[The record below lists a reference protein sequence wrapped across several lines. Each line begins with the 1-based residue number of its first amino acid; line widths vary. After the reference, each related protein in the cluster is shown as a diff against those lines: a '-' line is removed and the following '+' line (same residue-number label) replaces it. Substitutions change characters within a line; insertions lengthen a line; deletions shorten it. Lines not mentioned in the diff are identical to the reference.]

1 MLRAEKTHV
10 YSNKNWVKQ
19 MSEAITL
26 RKTLIAAALTA
37 AAGGALAA
45 ELGSLMVYSAAGEP
59 LDAELT
65 IRDVDPKAEQLM
77 VRLAPASTY
86 RRVGKEVVLDLNDI
100 SLTLLRKNPY
110 TVKIKGK
117 DAVNAQKF
125 PLIVELSE
133 AGKLSAK
140 LYEVKLQDRPEAPMV
155 KEGVGDG
162 SKTAAPIVDASTG
175 DRTQVPSAAK
185 QPVRSAAAPKVES
198 AASTKPAVKSAVPS
212 AAPTAK
218 ETSKPAAEPVYT
230 PPVREP
236 VKTAQT
242 TAQKPAQ
249 PAVRTAAKPAPKAAV
264 KLPLNPADY
273 DLDQPFLV
281 QDGMTMWSIATLY
294 RPRYPQASMDQIL
307 VAFVRANPGAYERGR
322 VNGVKIGSRLKAPLA
337 DEVASVGLDEAWALV
352 RVAPNADARKA
363 PSAKTLKRA
372 QQRMK
377 KEAPAL
383 WRKWNAQQPKAKPAP
398 KAEAKAVEPKAKA
411 KPEVKEQPE
420 AKPAVE
426 PKSEAKPAADPLAE
440 TLAKADAEHDAK
452 LQAQTQPQEQKAP
465 ETPVEQPAAQSEQPK
480 TAPEPTPVPAMPAL
494 EEESDEGSGGFWG
507 ALIGVL
513 VVLAAAAGGAWY
525 WMKQRGGAL
534 RRREE
539 NLGVVKFRKAE
550 ASQPE
555 QLEGTQEMLKRRL
568 ESERATQRMQT
579 EQTPAEPS
587 QPEAAAPVQVNARI
601 EPTLG
606 EVKTQQTPAASGFN
620 VAAAYVGDDKEGSS
634 DEMPTVQATAEALAG
649 KLITA
654 RTYIG
659 VGAFAEAERV
669 LHEVWLSGSQ
679 EQRRQAAELFE
690 QIAKAKADG
699 GREQ

>member
-1 MLRAEKTHV
+1 
-10 YSNKNWVKQ
+10 
-19 MSEAITL
+19 
-26 RKTLIAAALTA
+26 
-37 AAGGALAA
+37 
-45 ELGSLMVYSAAGEP
+45 
-59 LDAELT
+59 
-65 IRDVDPKAEQLM
+65 
-77 VRLAPASTY
+77 
-86 RRVGKEVVLDLNDI
+86 
-100 SLTLLRKNPY
+100 
-110 TVKIKGK
+110 
-117 DAVNAQKF
+117 
-125 PLIVELSE
+125 
-133 AGKLSAK
+133 
-140 LYEVKLQDRPEAPMV
+140 
-155 KEGVGDG
+155 
-162 SKTAAPIVDASTG
+162 
-175 DRTQVPSAAK
+175 
-185 QPVRSAAAPKVES
+185 
-198 AASTKPAVKSAVPS
+198 
-212 AAPTAK
+212 
-218 ETSKPAAEPVYT
+218 
-230 PPVREP
+230 
-236 VKTAQT
+236 
-242 TAQKPAQ
+242 
-249 PAVRTAAKPAPKAAV
+249 
-264 KLPLNPADY
+264 
-273 DLDQPFLV
+273 
-281 QDGMTMWSIATLY
+281 
-294 RPRYPQASMDQIL
+294 MDQIL

-352 RVAPNADARKA
+352 RVAPNTDARKA

-420 AKPAVE
+420 AKTAVE

-465 ETPVEQPAAQSEQPK
+465 ETPVEQPAAQGEQPK

-507 ALIGVL
+507 AVIGVL

-550 ASQPE
+550 AAQPE

>member
-185 QPVRSAAAPKVES
+185 QPVRSAAAPKVEA

-212 AAPTAK
+212 AAPTVK

-230 PPVREP
+230 PPVR
-236 VKTAQT
+236 
-242 TAQKPAQ
+242 
-249 PAVRTAAKPAPKAAV
+249 AKPAPKAAV

-411 KPEVKEQPE
+411 KPGVKEQPE

-494 EEESDEGSGGFWG
+494 EEESDDLAIYSPFERDSMVGDQLSH
-507 ALIGVL
+507 IGVHFIDRNNVVCVESSINSLLHLLGGQQL
-513 VVLAAAAGGAWY
+513 VLFNTAQSCFDSAA
-525 WMKQRGGAL
+525 
-534 RRREE
+534 
-539 NLGVVKFRKAE
+539 VI
-550 ASQPE
+550 S
-555 QLEGTQEMLKRRL
+555 
-568 ESERATQRMQT
+568 ESFDSFG
-579 EQTPAEPS
+579 P
-587 QPEAAAPVQVNARI
+587 
-601 EPTLG
+601 
-606 EVKTQQTPAASGFN
+606 
-620 VAAAYVGDDKEGSS
+620 
-634 DEMPTVQATAEALAG
+634 
-649 KLITA
+649 
-654 RTYIG
+654 
-659 VGAFAEAERV
+659 
-669 LHEVWLSGSQ
+669 
-679 EQRRQAAELFE
+679 
-690 QIAKAKADG
+690 
-699 GREQ
+699 